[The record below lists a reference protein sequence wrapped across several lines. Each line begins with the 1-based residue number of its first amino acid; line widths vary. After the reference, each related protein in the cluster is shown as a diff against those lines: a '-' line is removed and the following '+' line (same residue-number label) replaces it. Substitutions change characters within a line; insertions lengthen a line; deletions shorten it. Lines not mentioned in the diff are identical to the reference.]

1 MNKGTKGFA
10 LGANI
15 QPSQALCAFNAVTL
29 GAAWGLPT
37 FKSFVALCARET
49 CNSLGLQRD
58 SYDTGNQENAEY
70 NERQV
75 LTFLAGCF
83 HYLGGP
89 SQELDEFVMSL
100 NTGAGGEDKAA
111 SVTNLLQK
119 LKSIIPQPDKGP
131 NKGSVLTLFKKGEED
146 QEYVDFLGIFQV
158 VLCSQFAPK
167 FNKWSTGFSYSVLS
181 RSFRNSTSTTISSS

>member
-1 MNKGTKGFA
+1 M
-10 LGANI
+10 
-15 QPSQALCAFNAVTL
+15 
-29 GAAWGLPT
+29 
-37 FKSFVALCARET
+37 ALCARET

-89 SQELDEFVMSL
+89 SQELDKFVMSL

-181 RSFRNSTSTTISSS
+181 RSFRTPPASLSRYPSFILLDDEVRVSDVDEDLDSLVWTDDDEV